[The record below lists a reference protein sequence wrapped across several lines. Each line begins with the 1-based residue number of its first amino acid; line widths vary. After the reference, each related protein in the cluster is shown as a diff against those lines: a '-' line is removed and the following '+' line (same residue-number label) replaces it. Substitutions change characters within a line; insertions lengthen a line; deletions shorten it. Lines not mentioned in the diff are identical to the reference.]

1 MLLVEDEKGVA
12 NFIKKGLEEEYYT
25 IDHAKD
31 AEEALLFFDGNTY
44 DMIILDVML
53 PGMNGFELCKKIR
66 QKGIQSPI
74 LMLTARDAVKDK
86 VRGLDSGA
94 DDYLTK
100 PFSFEE
106 FLARIRA
113 LLRRKQDTLTEFSY
127 GSLKIDAVSHR
138 VHAGDKE
145 IMLRPKEY
153 SILMYLVKNKGRVLS
168 RTQILENIWGYDF
181 NPNTNIVDVHI
192 NSLRDRLKEHDLSGC
207 IRSIRGVGYMFG
219 D

>member
-153 SILMYLVKNKGRVLS
+153 AILMYLVKNKGRVLS